1 MDYTVVFLCARKRQ
15 KQTKRQLDPN
25 SDLSETPTQ
34 TAESSRDTS
43 VLVGRLDFVPNDS
56 GILLLSQMQL
66 KMLKPM
72 GVYVGVVG
80 LEQIVQSSKPNRH
93 ADING

>member
-1 MDYTVVFLCARKRQ
+1 MVVRLVFM
-15 KQTKRQLDPN
+15 PN
-25 SDLSETPTQ
+25 SL
-34 TAESSRDTS
+34 
-43 VLVGRLDFVPNDS
+43 

-80 LEQIVQSSKPNRH
+80 LEQIVQNSKLNRH

>member
-1 MDYTVVFLCARKRQ
+1 MVAR
-15 KQTKRQLDPN
+15 
-25 SDLSETPTQ
+25 
-34 TAESSRDTS
+34 
-43 VLVGRLDFVPNDS
+43 LVFVPNGL

-80 LEQIVQSSKPNRH
+80 LEQTVQSSKLNGH
-93 ADING
+93 SDING